1 MNCVELTGWERIRE
15 KGRLGL
21 YGAHRGLKRDKN
33 GVRMAD
39 DTGTF
44 FCVGIVY
51 EDGHVEEL
59 NGTDTWL
66 TVEDYHKA
74 RGGRAGNLIYYFP
87 PNDLRE
93 NESSPSV
100 GR

>member
-1 MNCVELTGWERIRE
+1 MG
-15 KGRLGL
+15 
-21 YGAHRGLKRDKN
+21 Y
-33 GVRMAD
+33 
-39 DTGTF
+39 

-59 NGTDTWL
+59 NGIETWL
-66 TVEDYHKA
+66 SVEDYHKE

-87 PNDLRE
+87 PNDGK

>member
-1 MNCVELTGWERIRE
+1 MG
-15 KGRLGL
+15 
-21 YGAHRGLKRDKN
+21 Y
-33 GVRMAD
+33 
-39 DTGTF
+39 

-59 NGTDTWL
+59 NGTNTWL
-66 TVEDYHKA
+66 TVEAFHKE
-74 RGGRAGNLIYYFP
+74 RDGRAGNLIYYFP
-87 PNDLRE
+87 PNDFTRE